1 MRDGECVKNKI
12 GLQAPQTRSTPMFHD
27 YHPTIVFK
35 NSVQISKKTLCVSI
49 TKTYRGVLFWKII
62 AAHSENHA
70 KS

>member
-1 MRDGECVKNKI
+1 
-12 GLQAPQTRSTPMFHD
+12 MFHD
-27 YHPTIVFK
+27 YHPTTVFK

-49 TKTYRGVLFWKII
+49 TKACRGVMFRKII